1 MNVWFDFIVTYTHT
15 YLPVDKNDRRTLSKL
30 KQWNHLESVI
40 NQISVKDSIS
50 VSLLI
55 GANCTILT
63 LFLIKT
69 MDFMYL

>member
-1 MNVWFDFIVTYTHT
+1 MNVWFDFPVTYTHT
-15 YLPVDKNDRRTLSKL
+15 YLPVD

>member
-1 MNVWFDFIVTYTHT
+1 MNVWFDFPVTYTHT
-15 YLPVDKNDRRTLSKL
+15 YLPADKNDRRTLSKL